1 MLAAVP
7 DKRLKI
13 LAKQG
18 DKAAQEEMVKR
29 GLASCPRMEMERR
42 KSKHQFRVREDWN
55 W

>member
-7 DKRLKI
+7 DNRLRT

-18 DKAAQEEMVKR
+18 GKAAQDEMVRR
-29 GLASCPRMEMERR
+29 GLASCPRMEAERR